1 MSTTYRQEIETT
13 KALAAWYDAKYT
25 EMQGGWATPPEE
37 CHRHLDDLGVPF
49 DKTRKLLDVGAGAG
63 HFLVEAQK
71 RVEAEGIE
79 ISEKAIECAYRRG
92 VVKGSMGY
100 VSIEVLDSV
109 WGQYDYITALGSLEH
124 VVDIDKALDN
134 IYGLLK
140 PDGKFYFLLPNDLW
154 PHRDQPNE
162 RTFTPTMWRQLFE
175 RHGLAT
181 VRTKAWGPHQDA
193 YWGYRNDHHAPVE
206 KPDLSRY
213 TGINAGSGQ
222 RPFTG
227 GFVNLDIQDKYGPD
241 LVADFNDLSMFAD
254 NSMEYVVN
262 HHGVEHAG
270 CGESD
275 AFFKEAYRVLKPGG
289 SLIVCVPDMRALCQR
304 WISHQMD
311 TQLFMT
317 NVYGAFMGDP
327 RDRHA
332 WGFDAASL
340 RETLQRV
347 AVWSKVI
354 PFDWRK
360 IPGAD
365 IAGPAFWILGME
377 GVK

>member
-1 MSTTYRQEIETT
+1 MSTAYRQEIETT
-13 KALAAWYDAKYT
+13 EELADFYNKKYT
-25 EMQGGWATPPEE
+25 EIGDGWATPPEE

-49 DKTRKLLDVGAGAG
+49 DPNRALLDVGTGAG
-63 HFLVEAQK
+63 HFIAEASK
-71 RVEAEGIE
+71 RVNTVGLE
-79 ISEKAIECAYRRG
+79 ISKVGLQYAAARAPLAYLEHG
-92 VVKGSMGY
+92 
-100 VSIEVLDSV
+100 SIEDIS
-109 WGQYDYITALGSLEH
+109 WSRCPFDYITALGSLEH
-124 VVDIDKALDN
+124 VIDIDKALDN
-134 IYGLLK
+134 IYKLLK
-140 PDGKFYFLLPNDLW
+140 PDGKFYFLVPNDLW

-181 VRTKAWGPHQDA
+181 VKTKAWGPHQDA

-206 KPDLSRY
+206 TPDVSRY

-222 RPFTG
+222 RPFG
-227 GFVNLDIQDKYGPD
+227 PGWCNLDIQDKYGPD

-262 HHGVEHAG
+262 HHGAEHAG

-347 AVWSKVI
+347 AAWSKVI

-365 IAGPAFWILGME
+365 IAGPDFWILSYE